1 MKIDGSVAL
10 VTGANRGLG
19 RAFARELVARGAAK
33 VYGAARNP
41 AAVTEPGAR
50 PIALDITDPER
61 VAQVASQCADVS
73 LLVNNAGVLKYS
85 TFINAP
91 NLDAARLEMET
102 NYFGTLSMC
111 RAFAPVL
118 AANGGG
124 AIVNML
130 SVTSFYTNPLD
141 ASYGASKAAAWS
153 MTNGVRLELH
163 HQGTLVVAVHASFID
178 TDMAALT
185 DAPKDTP
192 ESVARQVFDAV
203 EAGGSRGARRRANPD
218 RQGGTVTRSRADLPA
233 HPGVLG
239 RRGKGHPVSA
249 GKTRPL
255 RTKEKS

>member
-1 MKIDGSVAL
+1 MQINGATAL

-19 RAFARELVARGAAK
+19 QVYARELVSRGAAR

-41 AAVTEPGAR
+41 AAVTEPGVT
-50 PIALDITDPER
+50 PVALDITDPGR
-61 VAQVASQCADVS
+61 VAQVAGECADVS

-85 TFINAP
+85 TFTGAP
-91 NLDAARLEMET
+91 DMAAARAEMEV

-111 RAFAPVL
+111 RAFAPVV

-153 MTNGVRLELH
+153 LTNGIRVELAH
-163 HQGTLVVAVHASFID
+163 NGTLVIGVHAGFID

-185 DAPKDTP
+185 DAPKVSP
-192 ESVARQVFDAV
+192 ESVAQQVFDAV
-203 EAGGSRGARRRANPD
+203 EAGQIEVLAD
-218 RQGGTVTRSRADLPA
+218 ERSRFVKASLSRDHELIYPDVQA
-233 HPGVLG
+233 FWDAAIKATG
-239 RRGKGHPVSA
+239 
-249 GKTRPL
+249 
-255 RTKEKS
+255 

>member
-1 MKIDGSVAL
+1 MKIQGSVAL

-19 RAFARELVARGAAK
+19 RAYAAELVSRGAAK

-41 AAVTEPGAR
+41 AGVTDPGVT

-61 VAQVASQCADVS
+61 VAQVAQECADVS

-91 NLDAARLEMET
+91 NLDAARAEMEV

-118 AANGGG
+118 AASGGG

-141 ASYGASKAAAWS
+141 ASYGASKAAGLS
-153 MTNGVRLELH
+153 LTNGVRLELH
-163 HQGTLVVAVHASFID
+163 LQGTLVVAVHASFID

-185 DAPKDTP
+185 SAPKDSP
-192 ESVARQVFDAV
+192 ESVVRQALDAV
-203 EAGGSRGARRRANPD
+203 EAGQVEVLAD
-218 RQGGTVTRSRADLPA
+218 ERSRTVKAELSRDHELIYPPVQEFWDA
-233 HPGVLG
+233 AV
-239 RRGKGHPVSA
+239 KGS
-249 GKTRPL
+249 
-255 RTKEKS
+255 S